1 MGKEKPATNREKL
14 ERALASTKFSAEG
27 WSEAG
32 SRGMRMRTPEGFSR
46 EKFKERWK
54 RGNEERMI
62 NSLKRWGRFGGMTM
76 KILFLLKDDD
86 EKFRTLSGKTVVVR
100 KIPSQ
105 GKLMEIVDGLIA
117 GVVEE
122 ARK

>member
-1 MGKEKPATNREKL
+1 
-14 ERALASTKFSAEG
+14 
-27 WSEAG
+27 
-32 SRGMRMRTPEGFSR
+32 MRMRTPEGFSR

>member
-1 MGKEKPATNREKL
+1 
-14 ERALASTKFSAEG
+14 
-27 WSEAG
+27 
-32 SRGMRMRTPEGFSR
+32 
-46 EKFKERWK
+46 
-54 RGNEERMI
+54 
-62 NSLKRWGRFGGMTM
+62 MTM

-100 KIPSQ
+100 KIPSA

-122 ARK
+122 AKR